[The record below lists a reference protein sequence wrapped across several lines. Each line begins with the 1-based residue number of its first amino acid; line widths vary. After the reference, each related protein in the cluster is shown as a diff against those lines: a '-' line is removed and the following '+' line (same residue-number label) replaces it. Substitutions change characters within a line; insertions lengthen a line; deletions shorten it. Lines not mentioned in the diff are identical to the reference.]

1 MAAGAAGAAAAGV
14 APFVRTPTGSSLF
27 PKAPS
32 VDTAGGASGSPSAPS
47 ADGVVS
53 PDHAS
58 DGSDGAGT
66 TFNGY
71 EIPERTPEVRQRL
84 DDLAA
89 QPDSPI
95 VRNPDGSYS
104 LAETIPVRPFEMK
117 NPKHDWNEFQRQVG
131 LQQRGLNQLTVAEWR
146 HNQRHYDSN
155 GRVAKAEQAAANQ
168 ALQAAGVD
176 MNGQAVLHG
185 PDQVAGGRPD
195 RFDGPGDG
203 GVNSSLGNQW
213 RHRVGDLRAEV
224 DMATIDIDRSLLPHI
239 RVNVEF
245 GALNI
250 RDGGAA
256 APAATLAS
264 AHAFNDPSVAV
275 ESAGSSGPE
284 ATSTPDSRDTSESTA
299 GVDGQASEAPG
310 ADSTS
315 GQDAATGESSSG
327 FDDRPETSE
336 SVDRAPAHEVSN
348 EQITQAID
356 GRHEILDSAFD
367 RLDAPESRTESVQR
381 VNEAGYRADPDRFGN
396 NCHHVVNALEL
407 RMRGYDVIASPTVQS
422 ASYDFETQVIS
433 DAFEGRY
440 PHAIAADWVQADGT
454 RREFESINT
463 DDGTTPQQALQ
474 NATAE
479 WPEGARGFILGQWK
493 AGGGHIFSIVKDA
506 TGVHLI
512 DGQVN
517 VADASRYL
525 DRMRFGDLD
534 HPAQSIQVMRVDDLV
549 PTAEILQTSTSAS
562 PAEVDLIEQW
572 GSSQTVA
579 DLPPEMIVRER
590 VRNARW
596 RQRNLHLIAEL
607 DAVIADVDTT
617 PEARAVAQDRK
628 GGLEYQNWA
637 LETGAFR
644 FDQTLQAAAPVTTD
658 MED

>member
-1 MAAGAAGAAAAGV
+1 MAAGAAAAGV

-47 ADGVVS
+47 ADRVVS

-71 EIPERTPEVRQRL
+71 EIPEMTPEVRQRL

-213 RHRVGDLRAEV
+213 RHRIDDLRTDV
-224 DMATIDIDRSLLPHI
+224 DLDASGIDPSLLAH
-239 RVNVEF
+239 VHMNVEF
-245 GALNI
+245 GAVNV
-250 RDGGAA
+250 RDGGAVA
-256 APAATLAS
+256 STSTLAS
-264 AHAFNDPSVAV
+264 AQAFNVPSTA
-275 ESAGSSGPE
+275 AGSTGSTVAE
-284 ATSTPDSRDTSESTA
+284 AMAPDSHDTAGSTA
-299 GVDGQASEAPG
+299 GADGQVPEAPG
-310 ADSTS
+310 VDSAVE
-315 GQDAATGESSSG
+315 QDAATGESPSA
-327 FDDRPETSE
+327 FDDRAETSE
-336 SVDRAPAHEVSN
+336 SVDRTPAHEVSI
-348 EQITQAID
+348 EIAELTD
-356 GRHEILDSAFD
+356 GRHEILDAAFD

-381 VNEAGYRADPDRFGN
+381 VNEAGYRADSDRFGN

-422 ASYDFETQVIS
+422 ASYNFETQVIS

-479 WPEGARGFILGQWK
+479 WPEGARGFILGQWRSEFG
-493 AGGGHIFSIVKDA
+493 GGGHIFSVVRVDGGA
-506 TGVHLI
+506 RLV
-512 DGQVN
+512 DGQIN
-517 VADASRYL
+517 NPHTDFYL
-525 DRMRFGDLD
+525 DMMRFGSLE
-534 HPAQSIQVMRVDDLV
+534 HPAQGIQILRVDDLI
-549 PTAEILQTSTSAS
+549 PTAEVLNTATAATPEEFELLERWDAADSAS
-562 PAEVDLIEQW
+562 SVPDEVVI
-572 GSSQTVA
+572 
-579 DLPPEMIVRER
+579 RER
-590 VRNARW
+590 RRNTEW
-596 RQRNLHLIAEL
+596 QDRNRELMAEIDELIANPN
-607 DAVIADVDTT
+607 VD
-617 PEARAVAQDRK
+617 PEARAQAQERRAA
-628 GGLEYQNWA
+628 LEYQNWA
-637 LETGAFR
+637 LATGLAR
-644 FDQTLQAAAPVTTD
+644 FEWRLREDASGTLGMQG
-658 MED
+658 